1 MSRLFNY
8 ENTSPIYEGY
18 DSETG
23 AIMIVAE
30 MYEDMTNVYESM
42 AILNSV
48 GLALEGAVD
57 PETIVVLEA
66 KEKNA
71 MKTLVSRFVGVLKNL
86 LEKVK
91 NWFKNLKDN
100 WIKKKVSYEELIK
113 KYIPML
119 RSAWGDDKYLTED
132 NLTENKELKKFSMD
146 MHNYYNLYRAP
157 RIMNVNFS
165 VAKHLEKFGVTY
177 CGSRTANINEVC
189 SSEEIDNFKMA
200 LLKEIL
206 SPYGRATF
214 NKDALTN
221 IKETT
226 KKEYIGD
233 IDKVGVGNF
242 LGRIEAIVKFVHYPI
257 DKYSSQLEKDIKER
271 IDTTRNFKEFDE
283 KQGNEKIVAYY
294 TCEIKLLTVAIS
306 VCLQVVDAWKEAMY
320 SFIEDAK
327 VFTFRAL
334 KYAKLI

>member
-66 KEKNA
+66 KQKEAKA
-71 MKTLVSRFVGVLKNL
+71 GLASRFVNVLKNL

-113 KYIPML
+113 KYIPIL
-119 RSAWGDDKYLTED
+119 RSAWGDSDHLTK
-132 NLTENKELKKFSMD
+132 NKELKKFSMD
-146 MHNYYNLYRAP
+146 MHNYYNLFRAP
-157 RIMNVNFS
+157 RKMNVNLS
-165 VAKHLEKFGVTY
+165 VANHLKKFGVTY
-177 CGSRTANINEVC
+177 CGGRTANINEVC
-189 SSEEIDNFKMA
+189 SSEEIDNFKMG

-206 SPYGRATF
+206 SPYGGATF

-221 IKETT
+221 IKETS

-233 IDKVGVGNF
+233 IDKVDVGNF

-257 DKYSSQLEKDIKER
+257 DKYSSQLEKDIKEC
-271 IDTTRNFKEFDE
+271 IDTTRNIKEFNE
-283 KQGNEKIVAYY
+283 ERGNEKMVAYY

>member
-66 KEKNA
+66 KQKEAKA
-71 MKTLVSRFVGVLKNL
+71 GLASRFVKVLKNL

-119 RSAWGDDKYLTED
+119 RSAWGDAGHLTK
-132 NLTENKELKKFSMD
+132 NKKLKEFSMD
-146 MHNYYNLYRAP
+146 MHNYYNLFRAP
-157 RIMNVNFS
+157 RKMNVNFS
-165 VAKHLEKFGVTY
+165 VDKHLKKFGVTY

-206 SPYGRATF
+206 CPYGRATF

-233 IDKVGVGNF
+233 IDKVDVGNF

-257 DKYSSQLEKDIKER
+257 DIYSSQLEKDIKEC
-271 IDTTRNFKEFDE
+271 IDTARNIKEFDE
-283 KQGNEKIVAYY
+283 KRGNEEMVAYY